1 MADTHVQVSKPK
13 FDALLKQMINTP
25 PLTLEDTKKEKA
37 EKRKKLNGKF

>member
-1 MADTHVQVSKPK
+1 MADTPVRVEKDK

-37 EKRKKLNGKF
+37 GKKRGKK